1 MLNGHGHEYACARL
15 DAHLVCVNIP
25 RNWTNQWI
33 ASAHTNILHRYVLK
47 GPHVLNLCGWHMW
60 TMACAEIEFRTIFD
74 CIPVCLMLL
83 LLPISDCFFLS
94 FLFYFLVFCLC
105 FYVRCAYA
113 CYWFF
118 YYLSLC
124 LVCWVGW
131 FFSVAGNNGAAIA
144 YRYIRRYQLLMNVD
158 LVVIVNIANAIVPSP
173 KSPFDIFSHL
183 IMSKNAFIWLIWPC
197 MRVFFF
203 LFFSFSSSSIVFVYT
218 THIRATT
225 TK

>member
-1 MLNGHGHEYACARL
+1 MLNGHGHKYACARL

-60 TMACAEIEFRTIFD
+60 TMACVEIEFRTIFD

-83 LLPISDCFFLS
+83 LLPISDCFFLLS
-94 FLFYFLVFCLC
+94 FTSWSFVCVFMCVVRMRVIGFFIICLFAL
-105 FYVRCAYA
+105 YA
-113 CYWFF
+113 E
-118 YYLSLC
+118 LA
-124 LVCWVGW
+124 G
-131 FFSVAGNNGAAIA
+131 FFSVAGNNGAANA
-144 YRYIRRYQLLMNVD
+144 YRYNRRYQLLMNVD
-158 LVVIVNIANAIVPSP
+158 LVVIVNIVNAIVPSP

-183 IMSKNAFIWLIWPC
+183 IMSKNAFIWLLWPC
-197 MRVFFF
+197 IRVFFF
-203 LFFSFSSSSIVFVYT
+203 IFFSFSSSSIVFVYT
-218 THIRATT
+218 TNIRATT